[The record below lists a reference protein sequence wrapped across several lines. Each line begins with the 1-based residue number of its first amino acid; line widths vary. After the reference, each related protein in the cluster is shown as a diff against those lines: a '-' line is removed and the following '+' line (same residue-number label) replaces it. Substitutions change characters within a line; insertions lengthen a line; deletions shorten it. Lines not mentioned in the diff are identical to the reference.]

1 MSNISY
7 FAIKTILIYEV
18 KDFFKEFQFNII
30 APLINTLL
38 FVIILSTIEN
48 YYSIPS
54 EGSSYINFLVPGIIM
69 MVVMQTSFNHLS
81 EIIINMKQIGSFNDY
96 LMSPISRIEIFCSFI
111 LSSLVVCFFI
121 GMINLIVLSM
131 FTNFQDINY
140 FRLFYYLILSI
151 IVFSSIGAV
160 TGFLSFTW
168 DVQSTVSNFIIVPIT
183 FLSGTFFSIDTL
195 NYKWKIIFEYNP
207 FYHLV
212 SGFRGAFIS
221 NNLLNTN
228 THIYIIVM
236 TILILLISLFIFN
249 KGYKVI
255 Y

>member
-7 FAIKTILIYEV
+7 FAIKTIFIYEV
-18 KDFFKEFQFNII
+18 KDFFKEFQFNIV

-38 FVIILSTIEN
+38 FVIILSTIES

-54 EGSSYINFLVPGIIM
+54 DGSSYLNFLVPGIIIV
-69 MVVMQTSFNHLS
+69 VVMQASFNHLS
-81 EIIINMKQIGSFNDY
+81 EVIIAMKQIGSFNDY
-96 LMSPISRIEIFCSFI
+96 LMSPISRIEIFFSLI
-111 LSSLVVCFFI
+111 LSSLVVCVFI
-121 GMINLIVLSM
+121 GIINLTVLTF

-140 FRLFYYLILSI
+140 FRLFYYLVVSI
-151 IVFSSIGAV
+151 IIFSSIGAV

-168 DVQSTVSNFIIVPIT
+168 DAQSTVSNFVIVPISL
-183 FLSGTFFSIDTL
+183 LSGTFFSIDSL
-195 NYKWKIIFEYNP
+195 DNQWKIIFEYNP

-212 SGFRGAFIS
+212 SGFRGSFFES
-221 NNLLNTN
+221 NILYTSSD
-228 THIYIIVM
+228 IITTM
-236 TILILLISLFIFN
+236 ITILILLVSLFIFN

>member
-18 KDFFKEFQFNII
+18 KDFFKEFQFNIV

-38 FVIILSTIEN
+38 FVIILSTIES

-54 EGSSYINFLVPGIIM
+54 EGESYLNFLVPGIVM
-69 MVVMQTSFNHLS
+69 MVVMQSSFNHLS
-81 EIIINMKQIGSFNDY
+81 EVIIAMKQIGSFNDY
-96 LMSPISRIEIFCSFI
+96 LMSPISRIEIFFSFI
-111 LSSLVVCFFI
+111 LSSLVVCVFI
-121 GMINLIVLSM
+121 GMINLIVLSN
-131 FTNFQDINY
+131 FTNFQNINY
-140 FRLFYYLILSI
+140 FRLFYYLIISI
-151 IVFSSIGAV
+151 IIFSSIGAV

-168 DVQSTVSNFIIVPIT
+168 DAQSTVSNFFIVPVSL
-183 FLSGTFFSIDTL
+183 LSGTFFSIDSL
-195 NYKWKIIFEYNP
+195 DNQWKKIFEYNP

-212 SGFRGAFIS
+212 SGFRESFFES
-221 NNLLNTN
+221 NILYTN
-228 THIYIIVM
+228 TDIITTM
-236 TILILLISLFIFN
+236 ITILILLVSLFIFN

>member
-7 FAIKTILIYEV
+7 FAIKTIFIYEV
-18 KDFFKEFQFNII
+18 KDFFKEFQFNIV

-38 FVIILSTIEN
+38 FVIILSTIES

-54 EGSSYINFLVPGIIM
+54 DGGSYLNFLVPGIII
-69 MVVMQTSFNHLS
+69 MVVMQASFNHLS
-81 EIIINMKQIGSFNDY
+81 EVIIAMKQIGSFNDY
-96 LMSPISRIEIFCSFI
+96 LMSPISRIEIFFSLI
-111 LSSLVVCFFI
+111 LSSLVVCVFI
-121 GMINLIVLSM
+121 GMINLTVLTF

-140 FRLFYYLILSI
+140 FRLFYYLVISI
-151 IVFSSIGAV
+151 IIYSSIGAV

-168 DVQSTVSNFIIVPIT
+168 DAQSTVSNFVIVPISL
-183 FLSGTFFSIDTL
+183 LSGTFFSIDSL
-195 NYKWKIIFEYNP
+195 DNQWKIIFEYNP

-212 SGFRGAFIS
+212 SGFRGAFIENS
-221 NNLLNTN
+221 ILNAN
-228 THIYIIVM
+228 TD
-236 TILILLISLFIFN
+236 ILVTMIAILTFLISLFIFN